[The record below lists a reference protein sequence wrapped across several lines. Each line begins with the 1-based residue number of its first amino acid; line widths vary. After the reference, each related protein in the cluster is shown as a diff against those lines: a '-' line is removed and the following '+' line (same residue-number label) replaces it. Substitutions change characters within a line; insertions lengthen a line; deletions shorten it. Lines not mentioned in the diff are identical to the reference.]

1 MCLLNLVIFYF
12 FIMEKSASSVTS
24 NGQSK
29 SPRKKEND
37 QMNIFNQ
44 INLNF
49 LFTNDEIEELVNETT
64 FGLKGHNQADRRLEV
79 NDEDNAKNKNQ
90 YSFDRMSLILKFL
103 QISIEKLN
111 NYKQTT
117 VAKGLEW

>member
-1 MCLLNLVIFYF
+1 MD
-12 FIMEKSASSVTS
+12 KPASSVAS
-24 NGQSK
+24 NGQCK

-37 QMNIFNQ
+37 QLNIFNQ

-49 LFTNDEIEELVNETT
+49 IFTNDEIEELVNEIT
-64 FGLKGHNQADRRLEV
+64 FGLKVHKEIDGRQTV
-79 NDEDNAKNKNQ
+79 NDEDNSKNKNQ

-111 NYKQTT
+111 NHKETT

>member
-1 MCLLNLVIFYF
+1 MD
-12 FIMEKSASSVTS
+12 KSAASITS
-24 NGQSK
+24 NRQSK
-29 SPRKKEND
+29 NPKKNEND

-49 LFTNDEIEELVNETT
+49 LFTDDEIEELIGEPT
-64 FGLKGHNQADRRLEV
+64 FGLKSLGEEGKAQTV
-79 NDEDNAKNKNQ
+79 NDEEIAKNKNQ

-103 QISIEKLN
+103 LISIEKLN
-111 NYKQTT
+111 NHKEST